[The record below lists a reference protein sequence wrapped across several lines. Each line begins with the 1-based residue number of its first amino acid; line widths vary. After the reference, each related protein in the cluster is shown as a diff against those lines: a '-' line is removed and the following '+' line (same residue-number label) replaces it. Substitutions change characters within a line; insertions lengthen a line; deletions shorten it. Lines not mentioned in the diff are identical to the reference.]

1 MIKLGQKNLDIP
13 IIQGGMGVGVS
24 LSNLAGY
31 VMLEGG
37 MGVISAAHPGYNYPD
52 FEKNSRACNLQ
63 ALKDH
68 AQKAREISQGKGMLG
83 VNIMVASKDY
93 EYYVKTCVEAGY
105 DAIIS
110 GAGLPLSLPEYV
122 GASDILLA
130 PIVSSGKAIRLI
142 LKSWDSHYNKTC
154 DFVVIEGYK
163 AGGHLGFK
171 LKNLQNDTCEELE
184 DILPAVQKE
193 VSVYEEKY
201 NKKIPIFVAGGIYT
215 GKDIAKFMK
224 MGAAGVQMGTRFI
237 ATEECD
243 AHPVFKNMLIDAK
256 AEDIVIV
263 KSPTGFPG
271 RAVLNTYMKKVMES
285 ENQKVTHCL
294 ACLKPCN
301 PSNTPYCISRAL
313 IEAVQGNAEQGLF
326 FTGSNGSRLDRIV
339 HVKELINELMEETRK
354 ELA

>member
-1 MIKLGQKNLDIP
+1 MIKIGCKQLEIP

-24 LSNLAGY
+24 LSNLAGH

-52 FEKNSRACNLQ
+52 FESSSRTCNLQ

-68 AQKAREISQGKGMLG
+68 AKKAREISQGKGLLG

-93 EYYVKTCVEAGY
+93 EHYVRTCVEAGY

-122 GASDILLA
+122 GDSDILLA
-130 PIVSSGKAIRLI
+130 PIVSSAKAIQLVLRR
-142 LKSWDSHYNKTC
+142 WDSHYQRTC

-171 LKNLQNDTCEELE
+171 LKDLQNHTCEELE
-184 DILPAVQKE
+184 DILPAVLKE
-193 VSVYEEKY
+193 VSIYEDKY
-201 NKKIPIFVAGGIYT
+201 HKEIPVFVAGGIYT
-215 GKDIAKFMK
+215 GKDIKRFMRL
-224 MGAAGVQMGTRFI
+224 GAAGVQMGTRFI

-243 AHPVFKNMLIDAK
+243 AHPIFKEMLVKAK
-256 AEDIVIV
+256 QKDIVIV

-271 RAVLNTYMKKVMES
+271 RAVLNDYMKKVMDS
-285 ENQKVTHCL
+285 PNQKVSHCFG
-294 ACLKPCN
+294 CLKPCN
-301 PSNTPYCISRAL
+301 PADTPYCISHAL
-313 IEAVQGNAEQGLF
+313 IEAVQGNEKQGLF
-326 FTGSNGSRLDRIV
+326 FTGENGAKLDRIMTV
-339 HVKELINELMEETRK
+339 HELIQELMEETV
-354 ELA
+354 